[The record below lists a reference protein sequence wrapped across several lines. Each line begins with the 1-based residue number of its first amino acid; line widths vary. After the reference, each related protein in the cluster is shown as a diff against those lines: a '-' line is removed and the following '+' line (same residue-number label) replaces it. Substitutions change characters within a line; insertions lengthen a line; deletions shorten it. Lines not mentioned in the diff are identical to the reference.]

1 MANIDHFDELP
12 ANMQNALLDYI
23 DLNFKVRRSFNTKRT
38 AYGLKQHFTALYG
51 TPEHHVTSECFSEAM
66 VAAGFKRKRTPQSEP
81 NWYFNASAPSVLK
94 P

>member
-1 MANIDHFDELP
+1 MANTDHFDELP

-23 DLNFKVRRSFNTKRT
+23 DLNFNVRQSFNLKCT

-66 VAAGFKRKRTPQSEP
+66 VAAGFKRKRTSQSEL
-81 NWYFNASAPSVLK
+81 NWYFNASVPHVLK